1 MSYDI
6 KEILSEL
13 GYTLLDMGKEYRAR
27 PLYRDSSSNSVLCIK
42 KDTGRWIDYKD
53 QRYGRFEELVQI
65 TLNLKDIS
73 EAKQY
78 LVKEFHFVAPKPEKE
93 KLKGPKI
100 FGNENLKQIIPVYSY
115 WAKRGVSPDT
125 LKLLESGVMTSGK
138 LEGRYVFP
146 IFDKINRLVGAAG
159 RDITNKSQMKWKLV
173 GEKRLWVYPLKYN
186 RKYFTKNGS
195 VVLVES
201 IGDMLA
207 LWETG
212 IRNVIVTFGLF
223 ISPKIKQTLMI
234 INPQKIYIAF
244 NNDTNQAGSEGATKA
259 HYNLTRQF
267 DAQQVEIALPTKND
281 FGSMTK
287 EEILE
292 WKSQIK
298 M

>member
-1 MSYDI
+1 MDYDI

-13 GYTLLDMGKEYRAR
+13 GYSLLDMGKEYRTS

-78 LVKEFHFVAPKPEKE
+78 LVKEFHFVAPKLEKE
-93 KLKGPKI
+93 KLKSPKI
-100 FGNENLKQIIPVYSY
+100 FGKENLKHIIPAYSY
-115 WAKRGVSPDT
+115 WTKRGVSPDT

-138 LEGRYVFP
+138 MENRYVFP
-146 IFDKINRLVGAAG
+146 IFDRTNRLVGVAG
-159 RDITNKSQMKWKLV
+159 RDITNKSQTKWKLV

-186 RKYFTKNGS
+186 MKYFTKNGS
-195 VVLVES
+195 VILVES

-207 LWETG
+207 LWEVG

-223 ISPKIKQTLMI
+223 VSPKIKQTLMM
-234 INPQKIYIAF
+234 INAQKIYIAF
-244 NNDTNQAGSEGATKA
+244 NNDTNNAGNEGATKA
-259 HYNLTRQF
+259 YHNLTKQF
-267 DAQQVEIALPTKND
+267 DDYQVEITLPPKND
-281 FGSMTK
+281 FGNMTK
-287 EEILE
+287 DEILE

-298 M
+298 I

>member
-1 MSYDI
+1 MHYDI

-13 GYTLLDMGKEYRAR
+13 GYSLLDMGKEYRTS

-42 KDTGRWIDYKD
+42 KDTGHWIDYKD

-100 FGNENLKQIIPVYSY
+100 FGKENLKHIVPAYSY
-115 WAKRGVSPDT
+115 WVKRGVSPDT

-138 LEGRYVFP
+138 MENRYVFP
-146 IFDKINRLVGAAG
+146 IFDKINRLVGVAG
-159 RDITNKSQMKWKLV
+159 RDITNKSQTKWKLV

-186 RKYFTKNGS
+186 MKYFTKNGR
-195 VVLVES
+195 VILVES

-207 LWETG
+207 LWEVG

-223 ISPKIKQTLMI
+223 ISPKIKQTLMM
-234 INPQKIYIAF
+234 INAQKIYIAF
-244 NNDTNQAGSEGATKA
+244 NNDTNKAGNEGATKA
-259 HYNLTRQF
+259 YDNLTKQF
-267 DAQQVEIALPTKND
+267 DDHQVEIALPPKND
-281 FGSMTK
+281 FGNMTK
-287 EEILE
+287 DEILE

>member
-1 MSYDI
+1 MDYDI

-13 GYTLLDMGKEYRAR
+13 GYSLLDMGKEYRTS

-42 KDTGRWIDYKD
+42 KDTGHWIDYKD

-78 LVKEFHFVAPKPEKE
+78 LVKEFHFVAPKLEKE
-93 KLKGPKI
+93 KLKSPKI
-100 FGNENLKQIIPVYSY
+100 FGKENLKQILPIYSY
-115 WAKRGVSPDT
+115 WTKRGVSPDT

-138 LEGRYVFP
+138 MENRYVFP
-146 IFDKINRLVGAAG
+146 IFDKINRLVGVAG
-159 RDITNKSQMKWKLV
+159 RDITNKSQTKWKLV

-186 RKYFTKNGS
+186 MKYFMKNGS
-195 VVLVES
+195 VILVES

-207 LWETG
+207 LWEVG

-223 ISPKIKQTLMI
+223 ISPKIKQTLMMM
-234 INPQKIYIAF
+234 NAQKIYIAF
-244 NNDTNQAGSEGATKA
+244 NNDTNKAGNEGATKA
-259 HYNLTRQF
+259 YHNLTKQF
-267 DAQQVEIALPTKND
+267 DDHQVEIALPPKND
-281 FGSMTK
+281 FGNMTK
-287 EEILE
+287 DEILE

-298 M
+298 I